1 MSLPPRY
8 LDPDRAD
15 SRYPAALKTHQ
26 HRARAYV
33 PVEIARALYAD
44 PSLIQKAVEA
54 FYVRD
59 PAQLRS
65 ASRMSRFP
73 PKDAVLTSI
82 PMTRPA
88 YAQLAGQVWHP
99 PRAFGAEWH
108 VPESEGKDEA
118 RWRDIGAKVTTG
130 FEIMYKE
137 GGRGRTGDVSANPA
151 TLAQDPE
158 YKRYLS
164 DLQKAGFFGTE
175 REGSAHWQERE
186 RQAAQGW
193 VDARSADTQQARP
206 SFAALVD
213 AALAKTEHSDPA
225 AYEVNKVDADKE
237 DDDAWLAV
245 DPHELD
251 ALMAKAAGG
260 SSSNQAKV
268 GEEDG
273 KALADLASKMEAF
286 VGGEGDL
293 GGARF
298 AE

>member
-1 MSLPPRY
+1 M
-8 LDPDRAD
+8 
-15 SRYPAALKTHQ
+15 H
-26 HRARAYV
+26 
-33 PVEIARALYAD
+33 AD

-65 ASRMSRFP
+65 ASRMARFP
-73 PKDAVLTSI
+73 PSEAVLASI
-82 PMTRPA
+82 PMTRTA

-99 PRAFGAEWH
+99 PRAFGPEWH
-108 VPESEGKDEA
+108 VPESAGADEA
-118 RWRDIGAKVTTG
+118 RWRDIGAKIATG

-137 GGRGRTGDVSANPA
+137 GGRARIGPGEAASDPSI
-151 TLAQDPE
+151 LASDPE

-164 DLQKAGFFGTE
+164 DLQRAGFFGTE
-175 REGSAHWQERE
+175 LQGSARWQERE
-186 RQAAQGW
+186 KQAAKGW
-193 VDARSADTQQARP
+193 VEARSSDSASRP
-206 SFAALVD
+206 SFAAQVD
-213 AALAKTEHSDPA
+213 AALAKTEHLEPA
-225 AYEVNKVDADKE
+225 AYTVNKVDADKE
-237 DDDAWLAV
+237 DDDGWLAV

-273 KALADLASKMEAF
+273 KALADLAKKMEAF